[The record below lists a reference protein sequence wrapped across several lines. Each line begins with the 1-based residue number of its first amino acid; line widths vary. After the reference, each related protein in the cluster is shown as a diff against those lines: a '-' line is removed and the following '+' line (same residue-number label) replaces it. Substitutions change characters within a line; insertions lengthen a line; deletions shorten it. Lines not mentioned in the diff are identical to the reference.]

1 MRPLTG
7 TSKMQMKFELMRQ
20 TKPHTRFVAVHGRGL
35 GSWIS
40 PTDPT
45 LGQQAGDVWIL
56 NHPVVNLA
64 APATYKFKVV
74 FKWIGAQGQ
83 TLGMATQASPTCYQP
98 ELRADLLVRSL
109 SVTPIT
115 SGPAA
120 GQWAYVALIANR
132 GLTGAGP
139 VEVVFANGSSVPVP
153 ATVAWVGAK
162 STARQ
167 RFVSAPCTSGTT
179 LTVTVD
185 PNQCDRRV
193 RLREQRADDGLPGGA
208 DRLTSKPRVTD
219 IEARADLRRAAK
231 LERAMKTGVHPEYV
245 DAHVRC
251 TCGNEFMTRS
261 TKPEIHVE
269 ICSACHPFYTGR
281 QKLVDTG
288 GRVERFQRR
297 VAKGRRAA
305 RATTGS

>member
-1 MRPLTG
+1 MSCKRLLGVGAAVMCAFALGSGTAAAGTTPPPNDQLRSFVCQKALDPPARAVSVQAVMRPLTG

-35 GSWIS
+35 GTWIS

-64 APATYKFKVV
+64 APVTYKFKVV

-162 STARQ
+162 STVRQ
-167 RFVSAPCTSGTT
+167 RFVSAPCASGTT

-185 PNQCDRRV
+185 PNQSID
-193 RLREQRADDGLPGGA
+193 EYDYANNA
-208 DRLTSKPRVTD
+208 LTLACP
-219 IEARADLRRAAK
+219 AAP
-231 LERAMKTGVHPEYV
+231 TG
-245 DAHVRC
+245 
-251 TCGNEFMTRS
+251 
-261 TKPEIHVE
+261 
-269 ICSACHPFYTGR
+269 
-281 QKLVDTG
+281 
-288 GRVERFQRR
+288 
-297 VAKGRRAA
+297 
-305 RATTGS
+305 